1 MTADITNTVL
11 AGVGLGVAVLGLGF
25 VYWQIRKL
33 RGATEAASK
42 AASAARSEM
51 VQQVTTAELGSVS
64 TALDAFQNQ
73 LRAGQMEAALLS
85 CQGIRR
91 QLVGL
96 RSRSAHQIPEERR
109 TELAWAIT
117 TLTRIREVLDEP
129 EETSAPTMEVAATN
143 SEIERMID
151 LVVEWRESPLS
162 LQMEA
167 SGHEQYPA

>member
-1 MTADITNTVL
+1 MWTDADLTNTFL
-11 AGVGLGVAVLGLGF
+11 ASVGLLVAMVGLGF

-33 RGATEAASK
+33 TGAAEAASQ
-42 AASAARSEM
+42 ADSNARSEM
-51 VQQVTTAELGSVS
+51 AQQVTTAELGSVN

-96 RSRSAHQIPEERR
+96 RARSAHEIPGARQ

-117 TLTRIREVLDEP
+117 TLTRIREALEY
-129 EETSAPTMEVAATN
+129 PTEAATPTIDVAATN

-162 LQMEA
+162 LEKET
-167 SGHEQYPA
+167 SKNE